1 MADGELRHGNTKKT
15 PERIAAILSALRAG
29 NTRRASAHF
38 AEINPETFY
47 AWVNSDPTFANEVTK
62 AEADAEVRFLE
73 KIQSA
78 SETTWQASAWW
89 LERRR
94 AEDYKQQNGTHISG
108 TLGLGDLIRATRK
121 PSPQSTGD
129 AQAQPTDNT
138 EEPI

>member
-1 MADGELRHGNTKKT
+1 MADGELRHGTSKKS
-15 PERIAAILSALRAG
+15 PERMSAILAALRTG
-29 NTRRASAHF
+29 NTRRASANF
-38 AEINPETFY
+38 AEIHVDTLY
-47 AWVNSDPTFANEVTK
+47 AWMEQDPQFSDDVLK

-94 AEDYKQQNGTHISG
+94 ADDYKQQNGTHVTG

-121 PSPQSTGD
+121 PAPQSTGD
-129 AQAQPTDNT
+129 AQAPPIDNI